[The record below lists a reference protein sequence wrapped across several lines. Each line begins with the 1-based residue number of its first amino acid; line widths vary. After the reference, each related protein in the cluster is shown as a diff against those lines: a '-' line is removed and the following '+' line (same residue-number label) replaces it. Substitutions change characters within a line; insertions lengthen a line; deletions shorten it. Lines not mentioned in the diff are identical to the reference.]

1 MAEEQLY
8 LSSFNG
14 ALALV
19 YFITGGKT
27 GKIECPLEFMELWQ
41 WEKKNKTRHNGS
53 VEQTFPRSPGGF
65 HVLPNVKRETD
76 SALHTGCKG

>member
-1 MAEEQLY
+1 MVEKQLY

-14 ALALV
+14 SLALV

-41 WEKKNKTRHNGS
+41 WEKKNKTGHNGV
-53 VEQTFPRSPGGF
+53 VEQTFPRFPGGF
-65 HVLPNVKRETD
+65 HVLPDKKRD
-76 SALHTGCKG
+76 